1 MLRSIFERMAKRD
14 RTRRLLP
21 IAVLCALLCALL
33 LAGCGSEPTPEPE
46 ATEAPPSV
54 YQVRFF
60 FGEDLLQSQEVTEG
74 QRPAQLELSL
84 PGLTFSGWTDAAGN
98 AARPER
104 TAVTGDADYYAAVL
118 PKLDNHVSYLF
129 PDADGFLHPDDPLT
143 YRALYEALHALVY
156 PAAAEY
162 LPELPVSDEAVPPEE
177 FLDVLLTLFPAE
189 KVDGAVP
196 AERDGGTLAR
206 REAAAI
212 LNALLG
218 RGRTE
223 TVTLRRDAVAAPDV
237 SPAAPDY
244 WDLVEASVSHIPDDW
259 GESWQR
265 CEIPAR
271 YAPGLLLLD
280 GRLYCIGED
289 GAMLTDTE
297 SGGLAF
303 GRDGVYTSGN
313 AELDGYVVGILA
325 SIMRENPGA
334 DRLELL
340 RAAYNYSRD
349 SFTYLRKS
357 PFDFGA
363 TGWEA
368 EAAVEMFSTLY
379 GNCYNYAAAFWSLAR
394 GLGYDAYA
402 YSGTISEAPHGWVEI
417 TIDGTDYLFD
427 PELEMANLVRGGY
440 AASRFM
446 LTRFA
451 AGNFGV
457 YLKKAS

>member
-1 MLRSIFERMAKRD
+1 MQKSFRGRMAERG
-14 RTRRLLP
+14 RTRACLLL
-21 IAVLCALLCALL
+21 IAVLCALM
-33 LAGCGSEPTPEPE
+33 LAGCGSERAAEPE
-46 ATEAPPSV
+46 ATEAPPNV
-54 YQVRFF
+54 YQVRYF
-60 FGEDLLQSQEVTEG
+60 FGKDLLQSQEVTEG

-84 PGLTFSGWTDAAGN
+84 PGLRFSGWVDAAGT
-98 AARPER
+98 AVRPER
-104 TAVTGDADYYAAVL
+104 TDVTGDTDYYAAVL

-129 PDADGFLHPDDPLT
+129 PDADGFLHPDEPLT
-143 YRALYEALHALVY
+143 WHALYDALHALVY

-162 LPELPVSDEAVPPEE
+162 LPEIPVKNEPVPADE
-177 FLDVLLTLFPAE
+177 FFDVLLALFPAD
-189 KVDGAVP
+189 KVNAALPSESGDTV
-196 AERDGGTLAR
+196 TR
-206 REAAAI
+206 REAAVI
-212 LNALLG
+212 LNDLLG

-340 RAAYNYSRD
+340 RAAYNYSRE

-417 TIDGTDYLFD
+417 TIDGTNYLFD